1 MLREI
6 GYMCFTF
13 DFPCGSTGSRSDN
26 NTINMSVL
34 DEQKALEAIVGY
46 FKKRPDVDKD
56 NIVLVGG
63 SQGGLVAALTAA
75 SMKRDIRRLVLEF
88 PALCIPDNWR
98 QTYPQTAS
106 IPDTTKVHIDVD
118 KAMEAYRRPVLIVHG
133 DADNVVP
140 IGYSRRAVERYND
153 ARLMEIPGAGHGFN
167 NRDFEKALKRIRQFL
182 TGEDTTTG
190 AIINGVP

>member
-1 MLREI
+1 MQVPIGRRFFMELR
-6 GYMCFTF
+6 
-13 DFPCGSTGSRSDN
+13 D
-26 NTINMSVL
+26 
-34 DEQKALEAIVGY
+34 
-46 FKKRPDVDKD
+46 
-56 NIVLVGG
+56 
-63 SQGGLVAALTAA
+63 
-75 SMKRDIRRLVLEF
+75 
-88 PALCIPDNWR
+88 
-98 QTYPQTAS
+98 
-106 IPDTTKVHIDVD
+106 IDVD

-190 AIINGVP
+190 AIINGLP